1 MSVLTIARLTF
12 REASRRWVLWVALLL
27 GVAFLAIYALGFH
40 EIQKDIEGSM
50 RNMNPL
56 AAKEL
61 QSFFLIAGLYVV
73 NFLTVMMTVLTSV
86 DTLSGE
92 IASGTIQTIVSKPM
106 QRWEVVIGKW
116 LGFAG
121 MLTMYLL
128 LMAGGVMA
136 VVFLRSGYQAPH
148 ALAALGLMLLNVL
161 LLLSVSLLGGASLS
175 TLANGVLVFGLYG
188 IAFIGGWVEQFGA
201 FLKNQTAMNIGIF
214 CSLVM
219 PSEAIWR
226 RASFLMESP
235 LVSAMGVSPFASSSV
250 PSPIMIVYA
259 VLYAAA
265 ALFLAVRQLYRR
277 DL

>member
-56 AAKEL
+56 AAKEM

-175 TLANGVLVFGLYG
+175 TLSNGVLVFGLYG

-214 CSLVM
+214 CSLVL

-259 VLYAAA
+259 ILYAAA
-265 ALFLAVRQLYRR
+265 ALALAVRQLYRR

>member
-56 AAKEL
+56 AAKEM

-106 QRWEVVIGKW
+106 RRWEVVIGKW

-175 TLANGVLVFGLYG
+175 TLSNGVLVFGLYG

-214 CSLVM
+214 CSLVL

-259 VLYAAA
+259 ILYAAA
-265 ALFLAVRQLYRR
+265 ALALAVRQLYRR

>member
-56 AAKEL
+56 AAKEM

-106 QRWEVVIGKW
+106 RRWEVVIGKW

-175 TLANGVLVFGLYG
+175 TLSNGVLVFGLYG

-259 VLYAAA
+259 ILYAAA
-265 ALFLAVRQLYRR
+265 ALALAVRQLYRR

>member
-56 AAKEL
+56 AAKEM

-175 TLANGVLVFGLYG
+175 TLSNGVLVFGLYG

-259 VLYAAA
+259 ILYAAA
-265 ALFLAVRQLYRR
+265 ALALAVRQLYRR

>member
-56 AAKEL
+56 AAKEM

-106 QRWEVVIGKW
+106 RRWEVVIGKW

>member
-56 AAKEL
+56 AAKEM

-214 CSLVM
+214 CSLVL

-259 VLYAAA
+259 ILYAAA
-265 ALFLAVRQLYRR
+265 ALALAVRQLYRR